1 LIDPSLITVIFSESD
16 ASGFKRPKV
25 FLSYHWNMQSKVGK
39 IREFLDRNGCQTSTD
54 SSRPIATSVQARSGR
69 EYTLPQANQTPAL
82 VRDRISN
89 ASIVILCITLKY
101 LHCDNF
107 IKDTKLAELHKKPVL
122 PVLLQWCPRP
132 LDKIA
137 AVAKRL
143 DMSSAL
149 IDMSNEQQF
158 RRNLPKLLELILKSA

>member
-1 LIDPSLITVIFSESD
+1 
-16 ASGFKRPKV
+16 
-25 FLSYHWNMQSKVGK
+25 MQSKVGK

-69 EYTLPQANQTPAL
+69 EYTLHQAPAL
-82 VRDRISN
+82 VQDRISN

-158 RRNLPKLLELILKSA
+158 RRNMPKLLELILKSA